1 MDTQFYIKD
10 NIIRERHRIVIVKDG
25 LQIINPTEEMVL
37 EDGWISY
44 SPPAPPEPQPTITDQ
59 LRDMV
64 LEQYNGRTDITDE
77 EALKRPLLVY
87 SWDTYMGKSLA
98 AGQVVSHDGKLWRVR
113 QDVAAVLDNQPPSL
127 ATAALY
133 EVIEVEP
140 AGTQDDPIQ
149 YTPPMEIFNGKYYTQ
164 GGVLYKC
171 TRDSGQALTHDL
183 AALVGLYV
191 EVVPVGTGG
200 GGDE

>member
-1 MDTQFYIKD
+1 MNTQLYIKD
-10 NIIRERHRIVIVKDG
+10 GTIRDRSRIVIIKNDI
-25 LQIINPTEEMVL
+25 QIINPTEEMVL
-37 EDGWISY
+37 ADGWISY

-87 SWDTYMGKSLA
+87 SWDTYMGRSLA

-113 QDVAAVLDNQPPSL
+113 QAVAAVLENQPPSL
-127 ATAALY
+127 DTAALY
-133 EVIEVEP
+133 EVIEVEA
-140 AGTQDDPIQ
+140 AGTQDDPIP

-164 GGVLYKC
+164 CGVLYKC
-171 TRDSGQALTHDL
+171 TRDSGQALTHNLSDL
-183 AALVGLYV
+183 IGLYV
-191 EVVPVGTGG
+191 ESADTGG
-200 GGDE
+200 GA

>member
-1 MDTQFYIKD
+1 MNTQLYIKD
-10 NIIRERHRIVIVKDG
+10 GTIRDRSRIVIIKDDI
-25 LQIINPTEEMVL
+25 QIINPTEEMVL
-37 EDGWISY
+37 ADGWQPY
-44 SPPAPPEPQPTITDQ
+44 TPPEPEEPQPTIDDQ
-59 LRDMV
+59 LRELL

-87 SWDTYMGKSLA
+87 DWSAYKGKSLST
-98 AGQVVSHDGKLWRVR
+98 GMIVSYDGKLWRVR
-113 QDVAAVLDNQPPSL
+113 QAVAAVLEGQEPGL

-140 AGTQDDPIQ
+140 AGTQDDPIP

-171 TRDSGQALTHDL
+171 TRDSGQALSHDL

-191 EVVPVGTGG
+191 EVVG
-200 GGDE
+200 

>member
-1 MDTQFYIKD
+1 MDTQLYIKD
-10 NIIRERHRIVIVKDG
+10 GTIRDRSRIVIIKDNF
-25 LQIINPTEEMVL
+25 QIINPTEEMVL
-37 EDGWISY
+37 ADGWILY
-44 SPPAPPEPQPTITDQ
+44 TPPAPPEPQPTVNDQ
-59 LRDMV
+59 LRDLM

-87 SWDTYMGKSLA
+87 SWDTYVGKSLTK
-98 AGQVVSHDGKLWRVR
+98 GQVVSYNDKLWRVR
-113 QDVAAVLDNQPPSL
+113 QAVATVLENQPPSL

-133 EVIEVEP
+133 EVIEVEA
-140 AGTQDDPIQ
+140 AGTQDDPIP

-191 EVVPVGTGG
+191 ELTDTGG
-200 GGDE
+200 GA

>member
-37 EDGWISY
+37 ADGWISY

-87 SWDTYMGKSLA
+87 SWDTYVGRALA
-98 AGQVVSHDGKLWRVR
+98 RGQVVSHDGKLWRVR
-113 QDVAAVLDNQPPSL
+113 QAVAAVLENQPPSL
-127 ATAALY
+127 DTAALY

-140 AGTQDDPIQ
+140 AGTQDDPIP

-171 TRDSGQALTHDL
+171 TRDSGQALTHNLSD
-183 AALVGLYV
+183 LVGLYV
-191 EVVPVGTGG
+191 ESADTGG
-200 GGDE
+200 GA

>member
-1 MDTQFYIKD
+1 MNTQLYIKD
-10 NIIRERHRIVIVKDG
+10 GTIRDRSRIVIIKDDI
-25 LQIINPTEEMVL
+25 QIINPTEELVIA
-37 EDGWISY
+37 DGWQPY
-44 SPPAPPEPQPTITDQ
+44 TPPEPGEPQPTITDQ

-113 QDVAAVLDNQPPSL
+113 QDVAAVLENQPPSL

-171 TRDSGQALTHDL
+171 TRDSGQALTHNLSD
-183 AALVGLYV
+183 LVGLYV
-191 EVVPVGTGG
+191 ESADTGG
-200 GGDE
+200 GA

>member
-1 MDTQFYIKD
+1 MDTQLYIKD
-10 NIIRERHRIVIVKDG
+10 GTIRDRSRIIIIKDNF
-25 LQIINPTEEMVL
+25 QIINPTDEMVL
-37 EDGWISY
+37 ADGWQPY
-44 SPPAPPEPQPTITDQ
+44 TPPQPPEPQPTITDQ
-59 LRDMV
+59 LMDMV

-87 SWDTYMGKSLA
+87 SWDTYVGKSLA
-98 AGQVVSHDGKLWRVR
+98 AGQVVSHDSKLWRVR

-133 EVIEVEP
+133 EVIEVELT
-140 AGTQDDPIQ
+140 GTQDDPIP

-171 TRDSGQALTHDL
+171 TRDSGQALSHNLSDL
-183 AALVGLYV
+183 IGLYV
-191 EVVPVGTGG
+191 ESVG
-200 GGDE
+200 

>member
-10 NIIRERHRIVIVKDG
+10 GTIRDRSRIVIIKDNF
-25 LQIINPTEEMVL
+25 QIINPTEEMVL
-37 EDGWISY
+37 ADGWISY
-44 SPPAPPEPQPTITDQ
+44 SPPTPLEPQPTITDQ

-87 SWDTYMGKSLA
+87 SWDTYVGKSLTK
-98 AGQVVSHDGKLWRVR
+98 GQVVSYDDKLWRVR
-113 QDVAAVLDNQPPSL
+113 QAVATVLENQPPSM

-140 AGTQDDPIQ
+140 AGTQDDPIP

-171 TRDSGQALTHDL
+171 TRDSGQALTHNLSD
-183 AALVGLYV
+183 LVGLYV
-191 EVVPVGTGG
+191 ELADTGG
-200 GGDE
+200 GA

>member
-1 MDTQFYIKD
+1 MNTQLYIKD
-10 NIIRERHRIVIVKDG
+10 GTIRDRSRIVIIKDDI
-25 LQIINPTEEMVL
+25 QIINPTEELVIA
-37 EDGWISY
+37 DGWQPY
-44 SPPAPPEPQPTITDQ
+44 TPPEPGEPQPTITDQ

-171 TRDSGQALTHDL
+171 TRDSGQALSHNLSDL
-183 AALVGLYV
+183 IGLYV
-191 EVVPVGTGG
+191 ELVG
-200 GGDE
+200 

>member
-1 MDTQFYIKD
+1 MNTQLYIKD
-10 NIIRERHRIVIVKDG
+10 GTIRDRSRIVIIKDDI
-25 LQIINPTEEMVL
+25 QIINPTEEMVL
-37 EDGWISY
+37 ADGWISY
-44 SPPAPPEPQPTITDQ
+44 FPPAPEEPQPTVDDQ
-59 LRDMV
+59 LRELL

-87 SWDTYMGKSLA
+87 SWDTYVGKALA

-113 QDVAAVLDNQPPSL
+113 QAVAAVLENQPPSL
-127 ATAALY
+127 DTAALY

-140 AGTQDDPIQ
+140 AGTQDDPIP

-171 TRDSGQALTHDL
+171 TRDSGQALSHDL

-191 EVVPVGTGG
+191 EVIR
-200 GGDE
+200 

>member
-1 MDTQFYIKD
+1 MDTQLYIKD
-10 NIIRERHRIVIVKDG
+10 GTIRDRSRIVIIKDNF
-25 LQIINPTEEMVL
+25 QIINPTDEMVL
-37 EDGWISY
+37 ADGWQPY
-44 SPPAPPEPQPTITDQ
+44 TPPEPGEPQPTITDQ

-87 SWDTYMGKSLA
+87 SWDTYMGRSLA

-164 GGVLYKC
+164 DGVLYKC
-171 TRDSGQALTHDL
+171 TRDSGQALSHNLSDL
-183 AALVGLYV
+183 IGLYV
-191 EVVPVGTGG
+191 ELVG
-200 GGDE
+200 

>member
-1 MDTQFYIKD
+1 MDIQLYIKD
-10 NIIRERHRIVIVKDG
+10 GIIRDRSRIVIIKDNF
-25 LQIINPTEEMVL
+25 QIINPTEEMVL
-37 EDGWISY
+37 ADGWSLY
-44 SPPAPPEPQPTITDQ
+44 TPPAPPEPQPTITDQ

-87 SWDTYMGKSLA
+87 SWDTYVGKSLTK
-98 AGQVVSHDGKLWRVR
+98 GQVVSYDDKLWRVR
-113 QDVAAVLDNQPPSL
+113 QAVATVLENQPPSL

-133 EVIEVEP
+133 EVIEVEA
-140 AGTQDDPIQ
+140 AGTQDDPIP

-171 TRDSGQALTHDL
+171 TRDSGQALTHNLSD
-183 AALVGLYV
+183 LVGLYV
-191 EVVPVGTGG
+191 ESADTGG
-200 GGDE
+200 GA

>member
-1 MDTQFYIKD
+1 MNTQLYIKD
-10 NIIRERHRIVIVKDG
+10 GTIRDRSRIVIIKDDI
-25 LQIINPTEEMVL
+25 QIINPTEEMVL
-37 EDGWISY
+37 ADGWILY
-44 SPPAPPEPQPTITDQ
+44 TPPAPPEPQPTVNDQ
-59 LRDMV
+59 LHEML
-64 LEQYNGRTDITDE
+64 LEQYNERTDISDE

-87 SWDTYMGKSLA
+87 SWDTYMGRSLA

-113 QDVAAVLDNQPPSL
+113 QAVATVLENQPPSL

-140 AGTQDDPIQ
+140 AGTQDDPIP

-171 TRDSGQALTHDL
+171 TRDSGQALTHNLSD
-183 AALVGLYV
+183 LVGLYV
-191 EVVPVGTGG
+191 ESADTGG
-200 GGDE
+200 GA

>member
-1 MDTQFYIKD
+1 MNTQLYIKD
-10 NIIRERHRIVIVKDG
+10 GTIRDKSRIIIIKDNF
-25 LQIINPTEEMVL
+25 QIINPTEEMVL
-37 EDGWISY
+37 ADGWISY
-44 SPPAPPEPQPTITDQ
+44 SPPAPPEPQPTIPDQ

-64 LEQYNGRTDITDE
+64 LEQYNERTDISDE

-87 SWDTYMGKSLA
+87 SWDTYVGKSLA
-98 AGQVVSHDGKLWRVR
+98 KGQVVSYDDKLWRVR

-133 EVIEVEP
+133 EFIEVGP
-140 AGTQDDPIQ
+140 AATQDDPSP

-191 EVVPVGTGG
+191 EVIG
-200 GGDE
+200 

>member
-1 MDTQFYIKD
+1 MNTQLYIKD
-10 NIIRERHRIVIVKDG
+10 GTIRDRSRIVIIKDDI
-25 LQIINPTEEMVL
+25 QIINPTEELVIA
-37 EDGWISY
+37 DGWQPY
-44 SPPAPPEPQPTITDQ
+44 TPPEPGEPQPTITDQ

-113 QDVAAVLDNQPPSL
+113 QAVAAVLDNQPPSL

-140 AGTQDDPIQ
+140 AGTQDDPIP
-149 YTPPMEIFNGKYYTQ
+149 YTPPVEIFNGKYYTQ

-171 TRDSGQALTHDL
+171 TRDSGQALSHNLSDL
-183 AALVGLYV
+183 IGLYV
-191 EVVPVGTGG
+191 ELVG
-200 GGDE
+200 

>member
-10 NIIRERHRIVIVKDG
+10 NIVRERHRIVIVKDG

-37 EDGWISY
+37 ADGWISY
-44 SPPAPPEPQPTITDQ
+44 SPPAPPEPQPTVNDQ
-59 LRDMV
+59 LHEML
-64 LEQYNGRTDITDE
+64 LEQYNERTDISDE

-98 AGQVVSHDGKLWRVR
+98 ANQVVSHDGKLWRVR
-113 QDVAAVLDNQPPSL
+113 QDVATVLENQPPSL

>member
-1 MDTQFYIKD
+1 MDTQLYIKD
-10 NIIRERHRIVIVKDG
+10 GTIRDRSRIIIIKDNF
-25 LQIINPTEEMVL
+25 QIINPTEELVIA
-37 EDGWISY
+37 DGWQPY
-44 SPPAPPEPQPTITDQ
+44 TPPEPGEPQPTITDQ

-140 AGTQDDPIQ
+140 AGTQDDPIP

-171 TRDSGQALTHDL
+171 TRDSGQALSHNLSDL
-183 AALVGLYV
+183 IGLYV
-191 EVVPVGTGG
+191 ELVG
-200 GGDE
+200 